1 MYMWLVQHLR
11 AYQEPILLR
20 HTTQGRHVQ
29 PYTCFTMFDNECEM
43 SSYIIILDS
52 SRMRP
57 CE

>member
-1 MYMWLVQHLR
+1 MWLVQHLR

-29 PYTCFTMFDNECEM
+29 PYTCFTMFDNGCEM